1 MQIVEI
7 IQVGDL
13 EGYSIRLGR
22 DKKYYLFSN
31 DIVCVS
37 KGKNTID
44 EVRSIIK
51 CQDPTLY
58 SLVNKEKQSAVEWLV
73 EELGEYFPH
82 EIGGIHLMVERAK
95 AMEERRYS
103 KEDMKIMYDM
113 SCGNIGLG
121 ELKDQTENN
130 ARFTQF
136 LNRIKETNGQ

>member
-95 AMEERRYS
+95 AMEKSQMIDFTDNYVDNCVIPNEN
-103 KEDMKIMYDM
+103 MAIPT
-113 SCGNIGLG
+113 I
-121 ELKDQTENN
+121 KDVEQYY
-130 ARFTQF
+130 R
-136 LNRIKETNGQ
+136 ETYEQ

>member
-1 MQIVEI
+1 MKKHTNNMQIVEI

-95 AMEERRYS
+95 AMEKSQMIDFTDNYVDNCVIPNEN
-103 KEDMKIMYDM
+103 MAIPT
-113 SCGNIGLG
+113 I
-121 ELKDQTENN
+121 KDVEQYY
-130 ARFTQF
+130 R
-136 LNRIKETNGQ
+136 ETYEQ